1 MAKRKNV
8 EPKPVAQPAGPSD
21 VIEHIETGK
30 LIPYARNSNTHS
42 EHQVAQI
49 AASIREFGFCN
60 PVLID
65 ESATII
71 AGHGRV
77 LAAELLK
84 LPTCPCRRLGH
95 LTDSQR
101 RAYVIADNRLA
112 KDSTFDNEMLK
123 LELVDL
129 RDMNFDL
136 NVLGFGDDE
145 LQTLLILEPES
156 ESGDGGSV
164 TLESGDGKT
173 VGEIAYRV
181 VVLVKGELEQAELI
195 AELELRG
202 LECQPLMS

>member
-136 NVLGFGDDE
+136 NVLGFGEDE
-145 LQTLLILEPES
+145 LQTLLILESGSNEETPES
-156 ESGDGGSV
+156 SSE
-164 TLESGDGKT
+164 
-173 VGEIAYRV
+173 EINTDEFQLACKCPKCGFEFNPEAGLRV
-181 VVLVKGELEQAELI
+181 ASE
-195 AELELRG
+195 
-202 LECQPLMS
+202 